1 MLKRTRR
8 TFACF
13 HPLST
18 GSRVESPNR
27 WSRCAC
33 GRGRGFGRM
42 VLLTDRGPSGYLRD
56 VWASLKA
63 SAAANPDVPTVLIL
77 VALDVDA
84 LAACAILMVRGLGPR
99 TVPAAAHM
107 RPTERCPATGSPP
120 HPP

>member
-1 MLKRTRR
+1 M
-8 TFACF
+8 CN
-13 HPLST
+13 LSPRVFT
-18 GSRVESPNR
+18 PSAELPRASENGS
-27 WSRCAC
+27 SRCAC

-42 VLLTDRGPSGYLRD
+42 VLLTDGGRHGYLLD

>member
-1 MLKRTRR
+1 M
-8 TFACF
+8 CF
-13 HPLST
+13 YPLST